1 MNEEDEKR
9 RNVICYLKYLKRYI
23 VIIKWWYNSVYAQ
36 WLRGKHWFWFIYQ
49 NKRNKS
55 DRLLCIVI

>member
-23 VIIKWWYNSVYAQ
+23 VIIK
-36 WLRGKHWFWFIYQ
+36 
-49 NKRNKS
+49 
-55 DRLLCIVI
+55 